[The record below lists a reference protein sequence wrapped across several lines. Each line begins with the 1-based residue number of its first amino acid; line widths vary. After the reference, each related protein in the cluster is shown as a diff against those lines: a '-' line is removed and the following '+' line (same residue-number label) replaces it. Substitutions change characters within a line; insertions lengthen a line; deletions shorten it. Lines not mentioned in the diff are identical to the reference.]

1 MSKNRKITN
10 DLGFIFSTHDSFKS
24 FFEEEQ
30 DATEIAPKAQVVR
43 VQLDTKLKAG
53 KSATKIMGLNL
64 SEEKMNDLTKQLKQ
78 KCGVGGSVKEGQII
92 IQGDHVNKIIGMLIE
107 MGYKN
112 TKRTGG

>member
-64 SEEKMNDLTKQLKQ
+64 SEEKMNDLAKQLKQ
-78 KCGVGGSVKEGQII
+78 KCGVGGNTKEDVIL
-92 IQGDHVNKIIGMLIE
+92 IQGDNREKLLDILQKL
-107 MGYKN
+107 GYKA
-112 TKRTGG
+112 KKAGG